1 MIVTYKATHWINQW
15 KYGFLYE
22 NNVIKT
28 NMKSIIFRANRTD
41 SRRIHDASI
50 STKTADA
57 EHSIWY
63 SLRQCGGTIFARSFL
78 ICIHHGS
85 TSLVMNI
92 MNSNLNKIWFSSF
105 FPFRCHVVVQ
115 WVFKWA
121 DIRFGWALFFSFF
134 FFPHYPI
141 GDPFILFLIN
151 IHPNNNS
158 CAIIWQCWHCCVVV
172 VFISFYCC
180 IIRYWNAVCVCIVH
194 SSKVIKHQCQK
205 QFPHNQSQSDFLKI
219 FLFFV

>member
-1 MIVTYKATHWINQW
+1 
-15 KYGFLYE
+15 
-22 NNVIKT
+22 
-28 NMKSIIFRANRTD
+28 MKSIIFRANRTD

-63 SLRQCGGTIFARSFL
+63 SLRQCDGTIFARSFL

-92 MNSNLNKIWFSSF
+92 MNSNLNKIWFGSF
-105 FPFRCHVVVQ
+105 FSISVPCCCAVGFQMGGYTFRLGS
-115 WVFKWA
+115 VF
-121 DIRFGWALFFSFF
+121 LFVL

-180 IIRYWNAVCVCIVH
+180 IIRYWNAVCVFASCTVPKWLNINVK
-194 SSKVIKHQCQK
+194 SN
-205 QFPHNQSQSDFLKI
+205 FPIINLNQI
-219 FLFFV
+219 FWRFFYFSFRTTLF